1 MSGIISEKANK
12 GNKRNKIGVINF
24 KKNILN
30 PIIIFMETKCDLVAG
45 YQVEGTSKEGIEEI
59 GNEANGNESHD
70 EDKRKENSCFV
81 MGSDTEEGYNL
92 LTTFKMK
99 TWKKNTT

>member
-1 MSGIISEKANK
+1 MELLI
-12 GNKRNKIGVINF
+12 
-24 KKNILN
+24 KKKTHIKS
-30 PIIIFMETKCDLVAG
+30 IIIFIETKHDLVAG

-92 LTTFKMK
+92 LSTLKMK
-99 TWKKNTT
+99 T